1 MKIMFIAPHPDD
13 VEFTSA
19 SACKQAVDL
28 GWTVH
33 EMLMTSDEYGTHRD
47 EFKGKRIKRIRMHE
61 MEEAAKAYG
70 INSDG
75 TPRIQLT
82 WFGEID
88 GHLPFTK
95 AVLSRI
101 KHEILDFKPRILF
114 APDSFFT
121 LDFHPDHL
129 HTGWLV
135 YLAVKSM
142 PAHDRPVLLLY
153 HSFKNDVYIPVE
165 NSAFL
170 GVAWSKHT
178 SQTTPLRNKIG
189 TLGRVLFFNL
199 RRYKT
204 GPAIAEGYRHA
215 RFTPGENIISNFWRR
230 VVYYVLAKLN
240 LNASPGE
247 LYQPSPDALG
257 LR

>member
-1 MKIMFIAPHPDD
+1 MFIAPHPDD
-13 VEFTSA
+13 IEFTST

-33 EMLMTSDEYGTHRD
+33 EVLMTSDEYGTHRN

-61 MEEAAKAYG
+61 MEEAAKTYG
-70 INSDG
+70 TNADG
-75 TPRIQLT
+75 TLRIQLT

-95 AVLSRI
+95 TVLSHI
-101 KHEILDFKPRILF
+101 KRMILEFKPRIVF

-135 YLAVKSM
+135 YLAIKSM
-142 PAHDRPVLLLY
+142 PESDRPVLLLY
-153 HSFKNDVYIPVE
+153 HSFKNDVYIRVKDR
-165 NSAFL
+165 AFL
-170 GVAWSKHT
+170 GVAWSKHL
-178 SQTTPLRNKIG
+178 SQTTPLRNKISII
-189 TLGRVLFFNL
+189 GRVLFFNL

-204 GPAIAEGYRHA
+204 GPAIAEGFRHA
-215 RFTPGENIISNFWRR
+215 RFKLGENIILNFWRR
-230 VVYYVLAKLN
+230 VVYYVLAKVS

-257 LR
+257 LL